1 MSSVSTRKYWFPAKR
16 YGWGWG
22 FPSAWQGRVVL
33 LIYLILA
40 LAGIP
45 FIQASKGSAV
55 YIAYLL
61 VLTVI
66 LAAICWLTGEPPGA
80 GMNPQP
86 PPQEQVEEANRH
98 KKIKK
103 DSESGDRKSGR
114 SL

>member
-33 LIYLILA
+33 LAYLAAA
-40 LAGIP
+40 LGGIP
-45 FIQASKGSAV
+45 FIQASKGSVV
-55 YIAYLL
+55 YIGWALL
-61 VLTVI
+61 L
-66 LAAICWLTGEPPGA
+66 LGA

-86 PPQEQVEEANRH
+86 PPQEQVEEANRQ

-103 DSESGDRKSGR
+103 DAESGDPKHQT
-114 SL
+114 